1 MKKIIIIIVC
11 LLLVAC
17 QNEKKPPV
25 KIIRNKPVGEVEE
38 TVAYVETDHLKEL
51 VKLVNK
57 KTGVV
62 DLMTLHD
69 LISPR
74 LLDEVNLN
82 KNIDDQLDL
91 IDEIILEALTQWKK
105 EKVKEVLIEENL
117 DLNLNDIETLVEWAS
132 CNDAYKVM
140 SVYEVVYLKEEA
152 KK

>member
-11 LLLVAC
+11 FLLVAC
-17 QNEKKPPV
+17 QNDKKPPV
-25 KIIRNKPVGEVEE
+25 KIIRNKPVVEVEE
-38 TVAYVETDHLKEL
+38 TIEYVETDALKDL

-62 DLMTLHD
+62 DLMALHD
-69 LISPR
+69 LISPK

-82 KNIDDQLDL
+82 KNIDDQMDL
-91 IDEIILEALTQWKK
+91 IDEIILESLTEWKK
-105 EKVKEVLIEENL
+105 DKVQEVLIEENL
-117 DLNLNDIETLVEWAS
+117 DLNQDDIDTLVEWAS
-132 CNDAYKVM
+132 CHDAYKVM